1 MERSNYE
8 AFMDCLNP
16 LIQITRA
23 ILCGVVLW
31 EKIQEC
37 DALGIPYTEIDTEDA
52 AREVDRRLAMEREYL
67 YVLALKEWAEA
78 GLSSRTIKTDE
89 AAADRAAVLLTKHKS
104 ILNNGGNLWISLTA
118 QLTYCRHS

>member
-16 LIQITRA
+16 MITITRA

-37 DALGIPYTEIDTEDA
+37 DALSIPYTEIDTEEA

-78 GLSSRTIKTDE
+78 GLSSQTIKTDE
-89 AAADRAAVLLTKHKS
+89 AGLLQMQANCRQQP
-104 ILNNGGNLWISLTA
+104 LSLREIC
-118 QLTYCRHS
+118 LFE

>member
-16 LIQITRA
+16 MIQITRA

-78 GLSSRTIKTDE
+78 GLSSQTIKTDE
-89 AAADRAAVLLTKHKS
+89 AGLL
-104 ILNNGGNLWISLTA
+104 
-118 QLTYCRHS
+118 R

>member
-16 LIQITRA
+16 MITITRA
-23 ILCGVVLW
+23 ILCGVMLW

-37 DALGIPYTEIDTEDA
+37 DALGIPYTEIDTEEA

-89 AAADRAAVLLTKHKS
+89 AAADK
-104 ILNNGGNLWISLTA
+104 GGCTTNQTQINSE
-118 QLTYCRHS
+118 

>member
-16 LIQITRA
+16 MIQITRA

-37 DALGIPYTEIDTEDA
+37 DALGIYIKRHCTTI
-52 AREVDRRLAMEREYL
+52 RRFFPAI
-67 YVLALKEWAEA
+67 
-78 GLSSRTIKTDE
+78 LSTSFSRN
-89 AAADRAAVLLTKHKS
+89 S
-104 ILNNGGNLWISLTA
+104 G
-118 QLTYCRHS
+118 